1 MSEISIGRVRLPR
14 SGRTRVGEKL
24 AREAVFRLLGRLETG
39 SITVHEG
46 RGRYCFGL
54 DTGAGPHA
62 EVHVH
67 DPSVYARMLSG
78 GSIAAGETYMRGSWS
93 SPDLVQVTRLFCA
106 NMAVLERF
114 DASQSLSVRL
124 ALRLAHF
131 FNRNTRAG
139 SRDNISAHYDLGND
153 FFNLFLDP
161 TMMYSSALFEEAGL
175 PLETASVAKL
185 DELCRRLELCAQDH
199 LLEIGT
205 GWGGL
210 ACFAARHY
218 GCRVT
223 TTTLSRAQLEHA
235 RARVA
240 REGLAE
246 RVTLLLEDYRDL
258 QGCYDKLVSVEMIEA
273 VGHQYLPGYFRTLDR
288 LLKPDGRL
296 LIQAITITDQRYDQY
311 RKSVDFIQRY
321 IFPGGCLPSVS
332 EMCRHLKEQ
341 TGMTLTRLHD
351 YGLHYAET
359 LNIWAERF
367 RQAEARLKALG
378 YGQDFQRLWAF
389 YFAYCEGGFREG
401 SIGLVHFE
409 AAKAGARTCPDGSGS
424 SC

>member
-1 MSEISIGRVRLPR
+1 METTLSISEPR
-14 SGRTRVGEKL
+14 
-24 AREAVFRLLGRLETG
+24 RLERWARRLAFSLLSG
-39 SITVHEG
+39 LEGGGLTVLDGED
-46 RGRYCFGL
+46 RFEFG
-54 DTGAGPHA
+54 DRHA
-62 EVHVH
+62 ALQACIRVF
-67 DPSVYARMLSG
+67 DPRFYRRLMTG
-78 GSIAAGETYMRGSWS
+78 GSIGAAESWVEGGWH
-93 SPDLVQVTRLFCA
+93 SPDLTALVRLFA
-106 NMAVLERF
+106 RNLQVLDRLER
-114 DASQSLSVRL
+114 RL
-124 ALRLAHF
+124 GWLTAPWQRLRHRR
-131 FNRNTRAG
+131 NRNSRSG
-139 SRDNISAHYDLGND
+139 SRANIAAHYDLGND
-153 FFNLFLDP
+153 MYQLFLDP
-161 TMMYSSALFEEAGL
+161 LMQYSSAVFPAPGAS
-175 PLETASVAKL
+175 LEQAQEHKL
-185 DELCRRLELCAQDH
+185 RLICERLELKESDH

-258 QGCYDKLVSVEMIEA
+258 QGRYDKLVSVEMIEA

>member
-1 MSEISIGRVRLPR
+1 METTLSISEPR
-14 SGRTRVGEKL
+14 
-24 AREAVFRLLGRLETG
+24 RLERWARRLAFSLLSG
-39 SITVHEG
+39 LEGGGLTVLDGED
-46 RGRYCFGL
+46 RFEFG
-54 DTGAGPHA
+54 DRHA
-62 EVHVH
+62 ALQACIRVF
-67 DPSVYARMLSG
+67 DPRFYRRLMTG
-78 GSIAAGETYMRGSWS
+78 GSIGAAESWVEGGWH
-93 SPDLVQVTRLFCA
+93 SPDLTALVRLFA
-106 NMAVLERF
+106 RNLQVLDRLER
-114 DASQSLSVRL
+114 RL
-124 ALRLAHF
+124 GWLTAPWQRLRHRR
-131 FNRNTRAG
+131 NRNSRSG
-139 SRDNISAHYDLGND
+139 SRANIAAHYDLGND
-153 FFNLFLDP
+153 MYQLFLDP
-161 TMMYSSALFEEAGL
+161 LMQYSSAVFPSPGAS
-175 PLETASVAKL
+175 LEQAQEHKL
-185 DELCRRLELCAQDH
+185 RLICERLELRESDH

-258 QGCYDKLVSVEMIEA
+258 QGRYDKLVSVEMIEA